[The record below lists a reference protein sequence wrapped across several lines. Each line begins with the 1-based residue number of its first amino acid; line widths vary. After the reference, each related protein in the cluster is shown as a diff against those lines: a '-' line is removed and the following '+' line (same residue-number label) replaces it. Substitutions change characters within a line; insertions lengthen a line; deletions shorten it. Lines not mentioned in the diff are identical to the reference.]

1 MSLNESQ
8 ERVCPPTTRFPL
20 SALQKDSSVWATE
33 SSSHSPEVTQQAG
46 VRPHAGGRWTWQ
58 PDRLQGASTYPKQ
71 GDRAWEEM
79 RGCSHRCPQDAVGLR
94 NLGGSWPANVT
105 QDAGAA
111 ELIAFLGEIRS
122 ASVGGR
128 LSCSSARKRGVGF
141 TVLECP
147 RELAVS
153 PDLPTDSI

>member
-1 MSLNESQ
+1 MPSHHTLPF
-8 ERVCPPTTRFPL
+8 VCP
-20 SALQKDSSVWATE
+20 SEGSSVWAKE

-58 PDRLQGASTYPKQ
+58 PARLQGASTYPKR

-94 NLGGSWPANVT
+94 NLGGSWPAKVT

-111 ELIAFLGEIRS
+111 ELIAFLGEIRICLR
-122 ASVGGR
+122 GR
-128 LSCSSARKRGVGF
+128 QAQLQFCQKAGCGLHSLR
-141 TVLECP
+141 
-147 RELAVS
+147 VS
-153 PDLPTDSI
+153 

>member
-58 PDRLQGASTYPKQ
+58 LDRLQGTSTYPKL
-71 GDRAWEEM
+71 GDRAWEAI

-94 NLGGSWPANVT
+94 NLGRSWPAKVT

-111 ELIAFLGEIRS
+111 ELIAFLGEIRICLRGRQ
-122 ASVGGR
+122 AQLQFCQKVGCWLHSFR
-128 LSCSSARKRGVGF
+128 
-141 TVLECP
+141 
-147 RELAVS
+147 VS
-153 PDLPTDSI
+153 

>member
-1 MSLNESQ
+1 MSPLANLHCLLASHSVSDHDLASCSLRRRAIRSDLLYILQSDGGLMSLCQSICS
-8 ERVCPPTTRFPL
+8 R
-20 SALQKDSSVWATE
+20 SAL
-33 SSSHSPEVTQQAG
+33 
-46 VRPHAGGRWTWQ
+46 
-58 PDRLQGASTYPKQ
+58 LYPKQ

>member
-71 GDRAWEEM
+71 EDRAWEEM
-79 RGCSHRCPQDAVGLR
+79 RGCSHHCP
-94 NLGGSWPANVT
+94 